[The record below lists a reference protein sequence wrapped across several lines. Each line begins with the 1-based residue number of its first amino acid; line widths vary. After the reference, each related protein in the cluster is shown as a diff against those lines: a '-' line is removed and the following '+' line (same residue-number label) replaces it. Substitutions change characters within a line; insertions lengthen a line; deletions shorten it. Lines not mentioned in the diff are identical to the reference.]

1 LSQEIQKLA
10 GSRHLFFYDAISP
23 IITAESINL
32 EKVFKASRYG
42 KGGKDYINCPMTEE
56 EYDRFV
62 EALNHAEK
70 ASLHS
75 FERRYLFEGCL
86 PIEEMAERGRQ
97 TLAYGPLKPVGLV
110 DPRTGKQP
118 FAVVQLRQDDRFE
131 RLYNLV
137 GFQTRLK
144 YDEQKRVFQMVPG
157 LERAEFVR
165 FGSIHR
171 NTFIDAPRLLG
182 ESLHW
187 RNRPQLFLAGQITGV
202 EGYMESA
209 AMGLLAG
216 INAYR
221 CGAGKEPVIPPPT
234 TAMGA
239 LIQYIIHSQA
249 VPFQPMNINFGL
261 FPPLGGKSRGRT
273 KRLLLA
279 QRALKDM
286 ERWRQE
292 MER

>member
-1 LSQEIQKLA
+1 
-10 GSRHLFFYDAISP
+10 
-23 IITAESINL
+23 
-32 EKVFKASRYG
+32 
-42 KGGKDYINCPMTEE
+42 MTEE

-110 DPRTGKQP
+110 DPRTGRQP

-144 YDEQKRVFQMVPG
+144 YDEQRRVFQMVPG

-165 FGSIHR
+165 LGSIHR

-187 RNRPQLFLAGQITGV
+187 RNRPQLFFAGQITGV

-221 CGAGKEPVIPPPT
+221 RGTGKERWSSFGCD
-234 TAMGA
+234 GA
-239 LIQYIIHSQA
+239 LI
-249 VPFQPMNINFGL
+249 NISSILKPSHFSHERNFGL
-261 FPPLGGKSRGRT
+261 FPPWGKAGLA
-273 KRLLLA
+273 RLLLA
-279 QRALKDM
+279 QRALRIWNR
-286 ERWRQE
+286 RWRQRWNDE
-292 MER
+292 GSMRNTKAELKNNSQERDGKR